1 MKFLKPKIVISK
13 CLEFEACRYDGQM
26 ITNNHIKK
34 LKQFIDF
41 YPVCPEIEIG
51 MGIPRETIKIVE
63 NKNET
68 LLYQPE
74 TKKDFS
80 TKMNKF
86 SRNYLKDL
94 DNIDGFIVKS
104 KSPSCGFKSAK
115 IYQKGTGAPAIKKD
129 NGLFTRNILSI
140 FPNYPIEEEKRLNNI
155 HIREHYF
162 TCIFTIA
169 DFKMVNNFNTLYK
182 YHAKHKYLFMSYN
195 QTLMSK
201 MGNIAANEKNKNF
214 DIIKNK
220 YFKSLLILLSKK
232 SRYTSNI
239 NTQMHVMGYFKN
251 LLTSK
256 EKKYFLEKLELYRK
270 RKVPISSVNNI
281 LHSWIYRFENGYLM
295 NQSFFNPFP
304 EDLIYKE
311 VSRFE

>member
-13 CLEFEACRYDGQM
+13 CLEFDACRYDGQ
-26 ITNNHIKK
+26 IINNIHIKK
-34 LKQFIDF
+34 LKEYIDF
-41 YPVCPEIEIG
+41 YPVCPEVEIG
-51 MGIPRETIKIVE
+51 MGVPRETIKIIE
-63 NKNET
+63 NKSKT

-86 SRNYLKDL
+86 SKDYLNGLND
-94 DNIDGFIVKS
+94 IDGFIVKS

-115 IYQKGTGAPAIKKD
+115 VYQKKSGTLPIKKD
-129 NGLFTRNILSI
+129 NGLFTRNILSL
-140 FPNYPIEEEKRLNNI
+140 FPDYPIEEEKRLNNV

-162 TCIFTIA
+162 TCIFTVA
-169 DFKMVNNFNTLYK
+169 DFKTVNNFNTLYK
-182 YHAKHKYLFMSYN
+182 YHAKNKYLFMSYN

-214 DIIKNK
+214 NLVKDK

-232 SRYTSNI
+232 SKYKSNI

-256 EKKYFLEKLELYRK
+256 EKQYFLNKLKLYRK
-270 RKVPISSVNNI
+270 KKISISSVNSI
-281 LHSWIYRFENGYLM
+281 LQSWIYRFENKYLM
-295 NQSFFNPFP
+295 DQSFFNPFP
-304 EDLIYKE
+304 EDLIYKNI
-311 VSRFE
+311 SRFE